1 MAFGAIH
8 NMSSDA
14 DSIRLIRAK
23 EGIPLVV
30 ELLKSEQSVGGVGAS
45 CETRRLTHGL
55 KGVVW
60 WFQSRVKG

>member
-30 ELLKSEQSVGGVGAS
+30 ELLKSEHSVGTVRAFKS
-45 CETRRLTHGL
+45 SSFDRPMD
-55 KGVVW
+55 
-60 WFQSRVKG
+60 